1 MLITYREMQRRVGEK
16 IQNTSTGTGIN
27 DLLTKS
33 KNWINERY
41 HRIVRG
47 FPFEENLGDQTMTL
61 TASTRA
67 YAMDWAVDKIWAI
80 YDQTNSKTISI
91 KDVQYYI
98 RNRALDLDQTGNVIV
113 GDPTMCYPV
122 GVCYVK
128 ALTGGTTG
136 EKITIISTVGT
147 TTDGTT
153 QQVRVQGLVSGA
165 MTQENLNLNGTT
177 AGTSTNAW
185 DDAQKLI
192 LSVGSSDGT
201 IKTVAGIV
209 TVTGA
214 TSGNVLAQI
223 SPFDIAAQYRWY
235 EVSPLP
241 KATGTQPTWRIFY
254 SKRLQPMIHNND
266 IPVLDCCNEIV
277 QGAYVDALKEDGQDW
292 ETEEQNWVAM
302 CQELY
307 ADQQI
312 PGRIEQFQPDSG
324 DLIMTLDY
332 GRVMGAE

>member
-1 MLITYREMQRRVGEK
+1 MQRRVGEK
-16 IQNTSTGTGIN
+16 IQNTSTNTGVN

-41 HRIVRG
+41 HRIIRG

-61 TASTRA
+61 IASTRA
-67 YAMDWAVDKIWAI
+67 YAMDWEIDKIWAI
-80 YDQTNSKTISI
+80 YDQTNGKPISI
-91 KDVQYYI
+91 KDVQYYV
-98 RNRALDLDQTGNVIV
+98 RNRALDLDQTGNIQV
-113 GDPTMCYPV
+113 GDPTMCYPI
-122 GVCYVK
+122 GMYYVK
-128 ALTGGTTG
+128 ALTGGTVG
-136 EKITIISTVGT
+136 EKITIASTSGT

-153 QQVRVQGLVSGA
+153 QIVRVRGLVSGA
-165 MTQENLNLNGTT
+165 IAQENIALAGTT
-177 AGTSTNAW
+177 AGTSSNSYDKT
-185 DDAQKLI
+185 QKLT
-192 LSVGSSDGT
+192 LSIGTTDGS
-201 IKTVAGIV
+201 IKTVAGVV

-214 TSGNVLAQI
+214 TSGTTLAQI

-254 SKRLQPMIHNND
+254 SKRLQPLIDNND
-266 IPVLDCCNEIV
+266 IPVFDCCNEIV
-277 QGAYVDALKEDGQDW
+277 QGAYVDALKEDGQQW

-312 PGRIEQFQPDSG
+312 PGRIEQFQPESG
-324 DLIMTLDY
+324 DLAQSLDY
-332 GRVMGAE
+332 GRIIGAD